1 MEVIKMNSV
10 DKMIM
15 SKGSD
20 RKFELL
26 KIRARRNRATN
37 RKARIYAKN
46 FAQGL
51 FFGTLLYVIAI
62 GIYVAR

>member
-1 MEVIKMNSV
+1 MTVNE
-10 DKMIM
+10 MIM
-15 SKGSD
+15 SKDSD

-51 FFGTLLYVIAI
+51 FFGALLYVIAI